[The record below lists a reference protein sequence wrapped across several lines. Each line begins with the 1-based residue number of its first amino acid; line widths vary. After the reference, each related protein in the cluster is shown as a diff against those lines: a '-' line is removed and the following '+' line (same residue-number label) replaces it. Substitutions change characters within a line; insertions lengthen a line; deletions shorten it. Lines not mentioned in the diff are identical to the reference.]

1 MNFSFL
7 AHGAFAFPTKKS
19 FSQFMRLLA
28 SLMFSP
34 HPTKEGTEQEAGCVL
49 AANQGQPPAK

>member
-1 MNFSFL
+1 
-7 AHGAFAFPTKKS
+7 
-19 FSQFMRLLA
+19 MRLLA
-28 SLMFSP
+28 SLLFSP